1 MKAGLRAALYPVFV
15 LASLAATAV
24 ACLLVN
30 WWAPLLADRNGNLP
44 RWLAWFQT
52 FDASLDA
59 GWRDGYIAA
68 SWGDTPLRRFLAR
81 VYWLYRNPAYGW
93 DYWALG
99 VPFDPIGWRVV
110 RYIESD
116 ALTLFV
122 AVGNGFNVYYHGR
135 FGMLKLGWKAWNC
148 WEGDDWKPEPFGPV
162 WRLPLAFTVSPFKR
176 KV

>member
-1 MKAGLRAALYPVFV
+1 MVIVYPFYVLLSLLATLVAMAA
-15 LASLAATAV
+15 
-24 ACLLVN
+24 VN
-30 WWAPLLADRNGNLP
+30 WWAPLTCDAQGNLP
-44 RWLAWFQT
+44 RWLRWFQT

-59 GWRDGYIAA
+59 GWRDGYISR
-68 SWGDTPLRRFLAR
+68 SWGDTPIRRFLAR

-93 DYWALG
+93 DYWPLG
-99 VPFDPIGWRVV
+99 VRFNPCAWRVV
-110 RYIESD
+110 RYVESD

-148 WEGDDWKPEPFGPV
+148 WDADGWKMQPFGPA

>member
-1 MKAGLRAALYPVFV
+1 MVIVYPAYV
-15 LASLAATAV
+15 LASLLATLFAV
-24 ACLLVN
+24 VAVN
-30 WWAPLLADRNGNLP
+30 WWAPLTCDDQGNLP
-44 RWLAWFQT
+44 RWLRWFQT

-59 GWRDGYIAA
+59 GWRDGYIAQ
-68 SWGDTPLRRFLAR
+68 SWGDTPLRRFMAR

-93 DYWALG
+93 DYWPLG
-99 VPFDPIGWRVV
+99 VKFNPRAWRVV

-116 ALTLFV
+116 TLTLFV
-122 AVGNGFNVYYHGR
+122 AVGDGFNVYYHGR

-148 WEGDDWKPEPFGPV
+148 WDSDGWKVTPFGPA